1 MKQPTWPL
9 LFPAA
14 DPENAA
20 AHFFLPANSHPC
32 SLLQAGQSV
41 PIRARKPFPGAFF
54 WLAAAAVPP
63 GLCVPGPARAWRWQ
77 GRQQEPPAHGCQCC
91 WAAQTCP
98 PWHLSLMAAHWL
110 QLCCVFFQGLVSF
123 QALGVHM
130 LSPRHQAW
138 AWGAQV
144 CASLR
149 NAFSG
154 KRQLAAA
161 GVFPGEKGQDKD
173 SV

>member
-1 MKQPTWPL
+1 MLLLTFSYQLTPIRVHCCRLGRVYPSVPGSRSLGLFSGWQLLLCHPGRVCRAPPGPGTGRGGSRSPQPT
-9 LFPAA
+9 
-14 DPENAA
+14 
-20 AHFFLPANSHPC
+20 
-32 SLLQAGQSV
+32 
-41 PIRARKPFPGAFF
+41 
-54 WLAAAAVPP
+54 
-63 GLCVPGPARAWRWQ
+63 
-77 GRQQEPPAHGCQCC
+77 
-91 WAAQTCP
+91 AAQTCP

-138 AWGAQV
+138 AWGAQI